1 MRIAELEGRWLE
13 FATLLPPEAPASL
26 ALGEASL
33 GGMAL
38 FAGEVHLLLPPPLIT
53 YDYSL
58 TTAHCLLPLTTPY
71 FLLLTTYYLLL
82 TTYYLLL
89 LTAYYCLLRTAHYC
103 SQLLT
108 AYCVLRTAYRL
119 PLTTHYWPPPTDPSL
134 GAPAARGCPAAR
146 RRGRRVGRGAGR
158 GIKRGGSRAPRTQ
171 CHRGRPQPHPP
182 ARRRLL
188 VAGRRPLGNGRTC
201 RLHCRGARGGPR

>member
-1 MRIAELEGRWLE
+1 MLGFFPLEGEVSPADYEDEVRTYQAQYDTLATLKEGKSVRIAELEGRWLE

-82 TTYYLLL
+82 LGRERRVASSTTHCPPTTYLPTYLLP
-89 LTAYYCLLRTAHYC
+89 
-103 SQLLT
+103 T
-108 AYCVLRTAYRL
+108 AYC
-119 PLTTHYWPPPTDPSL
+119 
-134 GAPAARGCPAAR
+134 
-146 RRGRRVGRGAGR
+146 
-158 GIKRGGSRAPRTQ
+158 
-171 CHRGRPQPHPP
+171 
-182 ARRRLL
+182 
-188 VAGRRPLGNGRTC
+188 
-201 RLHCRGARGGPR
+201 